1 MTSSLNY
8 LIPSKIFGLIVSL
21 SIIFFGIESSYSIL
35 FFLFIMLTIGIPHG
49 SIDHLIAFLNPE
61 TRRFQNKFYFFVAY
75 ISLIFFN
82 ILLWIV
88 SPYLG
93 LFVFLIISCYHFGET
108 QVLGY
113 TTTDNKFLN
122 FVLGANILLSLFL
135 NNIFE
140 LQEILY
146 SFSFFSNIDLSS
158 FDKIFFLLLS
168 ISVLMISIIY
178 SDVERKV
185 LLYAEMSIMYL
196 IFFHTDLLTSFSLFF
211 GFSHSLPMLLI
222 EFNEM
227 KENNFIKFYIK
238 TLPFTFLSILF
249 GIIIYYFNSDLIT
262 TDNLILFIFIIISS
276 LTLPHVFIMKDF
288 IQNK

>member
-1 MTSSLNY
+1 MISSKDY

-21 SIIFFGIESSYSIL
+21 SIIFFGVESSYSIL

-49 SIDHLIAFLNPE
+49 SIDHLIAFINPK
-61 TRRFQNKFYFFVAY
+61 TRRFQNKFYFFISY

-82 ILLWIV
+82 ILLWII

-93 LFVFLIISCYHFGET
+93 LFIFLIISCYHFGET

-140 LQEILY
+140 LQEIL
-146 SFSFFSNIDLSS
+146 SSLSFFSNIDLSS

-168 ISVLMISIIY
+168 ISILMISIIY
-178 SDVERKV
+178 SDVKRKI

-196 IFFHTDLLTSFSLFF
+196 IFFHTDLLISFSLFF
-211 GFSHSLPMLLI
+211 GFSHSLPMLLM
-222 EFNEM
+222 EFKEM
-227 KENNFIKFYIK
+227 KEKNFIKFYFK
-238 TLPFTFLSILF
+238 TLPFTLLSILF
-249 GIIIYYFNSDLIT
+249 GIIIYYFNSDLLT